1 MHMLYSA
8 ECDVHCLE
16 HGKLFVEKNCLFLL
30 SPYNNTLTTKNVNYC
45 T

>member
-1 MHMLYSA
+1 MYGA
-8 ECDVHCLE
+8 KCDVLYLE
-16 HGKLFVEKNCLFLL
+16 HGKLFVGKIAYFLL